1 MTVFTKEE
9 NRGVSHPS
17 IISDEIYNIHSLPEV
32 DIVLHIVVHCD
43 DLPQKK
49 IIYMTFL
56 HKTL

>member
-17 IISDEIYNIHSLPEV
+17 IISYEIYNIHSLPGV
-32 DIVLHIVVHCD
+32 DIVLHIVVHYD

-49 IIYMTFL
+49 SFI
-56 HKTL
+56 